1 MIFVLNFKKDL
12 TFSNTDEYDFER
24 HFKHRDISVRADNDR
39 HLLYIHVNDEEYEQS
54 LFTKTTLTASLEKGF
69 RKTITEFETNGYIS
83 YSEVLEDSDSDAD
96 DILRKDD
103 LR

>member
-24 HFKHRDISVRADNDR
+24 HSKHRDISVRADNDR
-39 HLLYIHVNDEEYEQS
+39 HLLYIHVDDKEYEKS
-54 LFTKTTLTASLEKGF
+54 ILNKDTFAASLEKDF

-83 YSEVLEDSDSDAD
+83 YSEVLEDSDAD
-96 DILRKDD
+96 DILRKDN
-103 LR
+103 LL

>member
-39 HLLYIHVNDEEYEQS
+39 HLLYIHVDDKECEKSILNKDA
-54 LFTKTTLTASLEKGF
+54 FVASLNKDF
-69 RKTITEFETNGYIS
+69 RKTITEFETNGYVS
-83 YSEVLEDSDSDAD
+83 YSEVLEDSDAD